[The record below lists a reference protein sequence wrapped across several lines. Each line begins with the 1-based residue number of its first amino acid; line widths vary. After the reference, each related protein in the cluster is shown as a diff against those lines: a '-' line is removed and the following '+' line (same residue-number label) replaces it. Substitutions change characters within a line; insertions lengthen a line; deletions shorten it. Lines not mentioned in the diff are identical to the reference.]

1 MLKICGAV
9 IFAAVDWKFLRQ
21 RVHHLAAGMAQ
32 MGLKVLF
39 VENTAVRSPRL
50 ADLPRILQRL
60 QAAFI
65 RPADK
70 CGEPVPE
77 NLAVYSPLAAPWPY
91 NTAAVA
97 WNYALLKQRL
107 QRFLEEEKLR
117 PEEVLLL
124 TYLATPLVLHLI
136 ESFPWACVV
145 YDVVSDPK
153 QVEPRLAPFE
163 GRLLRRADVTL
174 FASATLLEQYRD
186 HTNNPV
192 LFRDGFNVELLDA
205 EVETPPEVIHLPRPR
220 LLYIGGINRK
230 LWVEAIAALC
240 EAVPHG
246 SVILMGPVAHG
257 EVSLPKLPNLHLLQP
272 RRQYIELV
280 GVLRAADVGLIPY
293 RPDPYAGA
301 MHPAKLNEYLVFGLP
316 VVATATEELKRL
328 AGEMPERVLYLAGS
342 PEMFPEV
349 TFHALSGDFEEV
361 RRACREVTY
370 ENTWLQRLSELM
382 IILGREME
390 EECLTAIWN

>member
-1 MLKICGAV
+1 MLRICGAV
-9 IFAAVDWKFLRQ
+9 ILAAVDWNFLRQ

-50 ADLPRILQRL
+50 SDLPRILQRL
-60 QAAFI
+60 QVAFI

-97 WNYALLKQRL
+97 WNYALLKRRV

-136 ESFPWACVV
+136 ESFPWARVV

-186 HTNNPV
+186 HTKNPV
-192 LFRDGFNVELLDA
+192 LFRDGFNTELLEA
-205 EVETPPEVIHLPRPR
+205 EVEIPPDVARLPRPR
-220 LLYIGGINRK
+220 LVYIGGINRK

-257 EVSLPKLPNLHLLQP
+257 EVVLPKLPNLHLLPP
-272 RRQYIELV
+272 RRRYIELA

-293 RPDPYAGA
+293 RSDPYAGA

-316 VVATATEELKRL
+316 VVATAT
-328 AGEMPERVLYLAGS
+328 PE
-342 PEMFPEV
+342 
-349 TFHALSGDFEEV
+349 
-361 RRACREVTY
+361 
-370 ENTWLQRLSELM
+370 LQRLAQEWPKVAVYLARTAKEFQEVTVKAISRCCTEAQVKNYTT
-382 IILGREME
+382 ISDNNWPQRVRNVFVILDCFG
-390 EECLTAIWN
+390 CKD